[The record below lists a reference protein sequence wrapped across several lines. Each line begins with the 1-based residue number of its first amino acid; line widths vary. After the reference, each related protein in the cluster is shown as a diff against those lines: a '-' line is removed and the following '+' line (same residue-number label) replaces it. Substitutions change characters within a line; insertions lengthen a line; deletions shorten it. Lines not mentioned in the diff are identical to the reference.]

1 MIRVHPRS
9 LQMRLA
15 MRLAALYIL
24 ATAFAVA
31 VVVYRAY
38 DTASTLNEREL
49 SARASDL
56 ARYVSVDPNGKT
68 VLNLPASL
76 AAAYDS
82 ADDSDIFAVRG
93 PDGRLIASS
102 PPKFGEVVSRWPTA
116 TDDPS
121 YFHLKDLGA
130 RSAEYYGLSISADS
144 TAGTIS
150 ISVARAGGSDL
161 LVHSLLQEFALDIA
175 WMIPLL
181 VLITLI
187 IGVFVIRTGLT
198 SVRDLS
204 EMATNIGPSNTSVRL
219 TEKGLPSEIA
229 PLVTAFNRALDRLA
243 QGFAVQRQFTANAA
257 HELRTPLAIIT
268 AALDTIDGSEEL
280 TKLKAD
286 VARMNRLVEQL
297 LRVARLDAIALDVSE
312 IVDLTEITA
321 DVAATMAPLAVARG
335 CSIAFTE
342 SARPIRIKGNG
353 SAIGDAVRN
362 IVENAIAHSPRG
374 SEISISVHP
383 DGCLGIADHGP
394 GIPADERSKIFDRFW
409 RGKTA
414 VSQGAGLGLAIVREI
429 MRAHRGTVDVLDN
442 PGGGALF
449 ILRFPLPATP
459 GQATERSLAIAA
471 E

>member
-1 MIRVHPRS
+1 MIRVRPRS

-24 ATAFAVA
+24 ATAIAVA

-93 PDGRLIASS
+93 PDGRVIASS
-102 PPKFGEVVSRWPTA
+102 PPKFGEVVSRWPAA

-130 RSAEYYGLSISADS
+130 RSDEYYGLSISADS
-144 TAGTIS
+144 AAGAIS

-187 IGVFVIRTGLT
+187 IGVFVIRSGLK

-204 EMATNIGPSNTSVRL
+204 EMATNIGPSNTSMRL
-219 TEKGLPSEIA
+219 AEKGLPSEVA

-268 AALDTIDGSEEL
+268 AALDTMDGGEEL
-280 TKLKAD
+280 TKLKSD

-297 LRVARLDAIALDVSE
+297 LRVARLDAIALEISE
-312 IVDLTEITA
+312 IVDLREI
-321 DVAATMAPLAVARG
+321 AANVTSTMAPLTVARG
-335 CSIAFTE
+335 RTIAFADC
-342 SARPIRIKGNG
+342 SQPIRTKGNP

-362 IVENAIAHSPRG
+362 IVENAISHSPRG
-374 SEISISVHP
+374 SEVTISVHS
-383 DGCLGIADHGP
+383 DGRIEVADHGP
-394 GIPADERSKIFDRFW
+394 GIPADQRSKIFDRFW
-409 RGKTA
+409 RGKTT
-414 VSQGAGLGLAIVREI
+414 VSPGAGLGLAIVREI
-429 MRAHRGTVDVLDN
+429 MKAHQGTVEVRDN
-442 PGGGALF
+442 PGGGAVF
-449 ILRFPLPATP
+449 TLRFPLLDTSNLAP
-459 GQATERSLAIAA
+459 ERSLAIA
-471 E
+471 